1 MVDYLFYF
9 SLHSFW
15 CELRMDSRLKGL
27 ILNCTLK
34 SYTITPIE
42 SNNVLEVTM
51 KFCGDYKYKSP
62 SKRRRDRLRK
72 ERFLAKFKRD
82 PLLVPIPFLEPGH
95 SPSPVALGGPV
106 CSAIATAFMTQ
117 AEEMLQN
124 MKDLCHQQDCLA
136 QETGKAEKEWEKMC
150 LQVWDLRS
158 VVRGELESLEQELQI
173 RKMSWHSLRPEKK
186 CWRPLVLHLEYQS
199 GLQGC
204 PWVLQLSQVHPKRKR
219 KRNKK
224 TPWPALTRRAGVL

>member
-1 MVDYLFYF
+1 
-9 SLHSFW
+9 
-15 CELRMDSRLKGL
+15 MDSQLKGL

-51 KFCGDYKYKSP
+51 KFYGGYKYKSP

-117 AEEMLQN
+117 AEEMLQD

-136 QETGKAEKEWEKMC
+136 QEAGKAEKEWEKMC
-150 LQVWDLRS
+150 QQVQDLRS
-158 VVRGELESLEQELQI
+158 VVRGELESLEQELQSKKDELAQLEA
-173 RKMSWHSLRPEKK
+173 RKEMLEAS
-186 CWRPLVLHLEYQS
+186 VLHLEYQS